1 MAAPRGHS
9 DSPKTSTPATAGGD
23 ADPVL
28 EEAVSSGGVSI
39 AEAARLSGVSVHTLR
54 YYEHSGMMPTVPVRT
69 SGGTRRYRAAELEWI
84 HTCTKLRS
92 LGMSTALI
100 RRYVELVRAGPGN
113 EAERLVLLETH
124 RDHVLD
130 RLASL
135 TQDLALIDGKIDVYR
150 QRLGAG
156 DADQLWS
163 TPR

>member
-1 MAAPRGHS
+1 MTAPEEPVDPS
-9 DSPKTSTPATAGGD
+9 STRTHASAPGED
-23 ADPVL
+23 
-28 EEAVSSGGVSI
+28 VSLGGVPI

-54 YYEHSGMMPTVPVRT
+54 YYEQSGMMPTTPSRT

-92 LGMSTALI
+92 LGMSTAMI

-113 EAERLVLLETH
+113 EQERLTLLETH

-130 RLASL
+130 RMASL
-135 TQDLALIDGKIDVYR
+135 TRDLTMIEGKIDIYR
-150 QRLGAG
+150 QRLDVGT
-156 DADQLWS
+156 ADRLWS